1 VLVLSRRPGEQ
12 ICIGKSILVTLVS
25 IHGPRV
31 RLGVEAPLEVPVER
45 EELRRRR
52 AETAPRSLDT
62 GRTNTLSP
70 TGAKRKGAE
79 K

>member
-12 ICIGKSILVTLVS
+12 ICIGNSILVTLVS

-31 RLGVEAPLEVPVER
+31 RLGIEAPLEVPVER

-52 AETAPRSLDT
+52 GETAPPSQDMRRANVLP
-62 GRTNTLSP
+62 P
-70 TGAKRKGAE
+70 TRAKRKGAE
-79 K
+79 E